1 MQHPATP
8 HEPARYKVIILGNV
22 GVGKTAIANR
32 QCRIGFR
39 ADLRP
44 SVGVMKMK
52 SFIRVAGQEIHIEIW
67 DTAGQEVYRSLVPT
81 YVRDG
86 SCCVLVASITDPTSM
101 EQLDQWRDL
110 IQTAGE
116 GLAIVVAVSKT
127 DLADSDPNLIEQARR
142 QLSAKYPDLIFVSA
156 LRGDGIEELF
166 AAVGQKC
173 IATGRPKVQA
183 PVKDGN
189 VLADDTRSSRCC

>member
-1 MQHPATP
+1 MQRPVTP
-8 HEPARYKVIILGNV
+8 REPARYKVIILGNV

-67 DTAGQEVYRSLVPT
+67 DTAGQEAYRSLVPM
-81 YVRDG
+81 YVRG
-86 SCCVLVASITDPTSM
+86 ASCCVLVASITDPASM

-110 IQTAGE
+110 LRTAGE
-116 GLAIVVAVSKT
+116 ELAIVAAVSKI
-127 DLADSDPNLIEQARR
+127 DLADGDPNLIEQARL

-156 LRGDGIEELF
+156 LRGDGIEDLF
-166 AAVGQKC
+166 AEVGQKC
-173 IATGRPKVQA
+173 IATGGPRTQVL
-183 PVKDGN
+183 VEDVN
-189 VLADDTRSSRCC
+189 VPSGSSRCC